1 MSYLSYSDKE
11 KLISYLLNK
20 IDYYFPF
27 EEIKCNKEKIEWIN
41 IILYSLFKVSI
52 IDEDESTCL
61 YLFDYTFENA
71 IIEIFDDNYESFISK
86 FDAPFEKYLSEEVS
100 LGLSCFLN
108 LNFKNNNIKIINH
121 TFFYSYEEERVTFNL
136 KYKEKVYSIY
146 GRILRPEINKYHIDF
161 NLSCNNFTLLQK
173 KEYFYDKKYYKL
185 LFKEILSS
193 IS

>member
-61 YLFDYTFENA
+61 YLFDYTFEEA

-86 FDAPFEKYLSEEVS
+86 FDAPFEKYLNEEVS
-100 LGLSCFLN
+100 LGLSCSLN
-108 LNFKNNNIKIINH
+108 LNFKNNNIEVTSH
-121 TFFYSYEEERVTFNL
+121 TVFYSYEE
-136 KYKEKVYSIY
+136 
-146 GRILRPEINKYHIDF
+146 
-161 NLSCNNFTLLQK
+161 
-173 KEYFYDKKYYKL
+173 
-185 LFKEILSS
+185 
-193 IS
+193 